1 MGKIKRN
8 TPGSADR
15 DSVTARPKTI
25 RSEVTSSPFPE
36 PGLSVDPD
44 DLGERFLSE
53 ATEQHNFE
61 SLGSEPPE
69 LSIVDGAPSDDPLV
83 GPNFDPDH
91 DVWEQTVDL
100 TLQGD
105 PDEDPPKG

>member
-1 MGKIKRN
+1 MGNIKRT
-8 TPGSADR
+8 TPVPSDR

-25 RSEVTSSPFPE
+25 RSEVTASAAAQA
-36 PGLSVDPD
+36 GLSVDPD
-44 DLGERFLSE
+44 ELGERFLTE
-53 ATEQHNFE
+53 ATEQSNFE

-105 PDEDPPKG
+105 PDEDPRAG

>member
-1 MGKIKRN
+1 MGKIKRS
-8 TPGSADR
+8 TPESAHR

-25 RSEVTSSPFPE
+25 RSELSASPVAQA
-36 PGLSVDPD
+36 GLSVDPD
-44 DLGERFLSE
+44 ELGERFLTE
-53 ATEQHNFE
+53 ATEQSNFE

-105 PDEDPPKG
+105 PDGDPPTG